1 MSQEEQNRI
10 KRVTLKELS
19 MGDVSKGIE
28 AGFVATIVISLL
40 MLIQQA
46 AGVAPT
52 FNLITLITA
61 ATNMP
66 DYVAISWIVH
76 FVVGVGLWG
85 VGFAAFSPHLPGP
98 HWLRGLIFGAFAWF
112 LMMVIFLPAAGMPVF
127 ANGLGTTIP
136 VISLM
141 LHLVYGAVIG
151 ESYHLLLHY
160 LPSEVDENA

>member
-141 LHLVYGAVIG
+141 
-151 ESYHLLLHY
+151 
-160 LPSEVDENA
+160 

>member
-1 MSQEEQNRI
+1 
-10 KRVTLKELS
+10 
-19 MGDVSKGIE
+19 MGDVSKGVE
-28 AGFVATIVISLL
+28 AGFIATIVISAL

-46 AGVAPT
+46 AGVAPA

-76 FVVGVGLWG
+76 FAVGVGLWG

-98 HWLRGLIFGAFAWF
+98 HWLRGLMFGAFAWF
-112 LMMVIFLPAAGMPVF
+112 LMMVIFLPAAGMPIF

-136 VISLM
+136 VIALA

>member
-1 MSQEEQNRI
+1 
-10 KRVTLKELS
+10 
-19 MGDVSKGIE
+19 MGDVSKGVE

>member
-1 MSQEEQNRI
+1 
-10 KRVTLKELS
+10 
-19 MGDVSKGIE
+19 MGDVSKGVE
-28 AGFVATIVISLL
+28 AGFIATIVISLL
-40 MLIQQA
+40 MLVQQA